1 MGPFNY
7 LSWDGKNR
15 SRYSIYILSLIF
27 LKVNVVVYFISQY
40 AGSKMSAHRIIDLYN
55 NIVGPTL
62 GGSFHIDLY
71 NKI

>member
-40 AGSKMSAHRIIDLYN
+40 AGSKIYIIILW
-55 NIVGPTL
+55 GRL
-62 GGSFHIDLY
+62 
-71 NKI
+71 